1 MLGGRLTQRKNIRSP
16 KRYRDRRTDISGFG
30 IKFDD
35 GSGGGDFILL
45 TGAGNDGDNLKL
57 AESRTVAIN
66 TEEPITG

>member
-30 IKFDD
+30 IKYDD

-45 TGAGNDGDNLKL
+45 TGGGNEGDNLKL
-57 AESRTVAIN
+57 ADVKKNDVEVF
-66 TEEPITG
+66 ECV

>member
-30 IKFDD
+30 IKYDD
-35 GSGGGDFILL
+35 GSGSGFFLLL
-45 TGAGNDGDNLKL
+45 TGDNNDGDNLKL
-57 AESRTVAIN
+57 AESRTVSIY

>member
-30 IKFDD
+30 IKYDD
-35 GSGGGDFILL
+35 GSGGDFFLLL
-45 TGAGNDGDNLKL
+45 TGDGNDGDNLKL

-66 TEEPITG
+66 TEEPISG